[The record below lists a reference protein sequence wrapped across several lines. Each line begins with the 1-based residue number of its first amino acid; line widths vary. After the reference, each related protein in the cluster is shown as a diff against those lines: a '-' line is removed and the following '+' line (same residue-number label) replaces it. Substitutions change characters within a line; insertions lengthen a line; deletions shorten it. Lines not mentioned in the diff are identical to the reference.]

1 MDQTQRGVATD
12 SNNLSALSSS
22 QMPHVLFREIHK
34 NAFLKKHSSDRRAGF
49 PRKSEKVWVV
59 FCVHDDVEA
68 FLEMYPD
75 QKVALTH
82 KPEWFTSLANALHVS
97 ASICGHEDE
106 FEFAVTLS
114 TQVIRLAA
122 PSWESMM
129 EWVDTIRNKLR
140 ELKVLSP
147 KENLYSKM
155 PEQKQPLLP
164 TRDPN
169 SPLPLPPDGPSTLL
183 PGVEPVHLETRVEPN
198 ERHQR
203 GNERRTRH
211 EETREA
217 SQPESSHES
226 EPIPNRTRI
235 SLNRTV
241 SVPEASAAQ
250 RITTSIPTCSNI
262 TVIEVSCPRNSH
274 SVSECN
280 SFDYVV
286 DNAQGDADGD
296 DVFVTPP
303 VTPKLIPETSGAHYE
318 HVFLPN
324 AAESSS
330 VSVNAN
336 EFKVNGENGASS
348 SHDDNIPSTSAVSD
362 RRISKGPSENGCI
375 SQQVQSKLE
384 KVTISGMI
392 PRVPAKSSRSR
403 EAAEVP
409 EEPST
414 EGSSSS
420 PAYSQVKK
428 KGKVKDPRVLSPLP
442 RRKTEEASESGPS
455 TSGNARPSVPI
466 TNNTDVEPLTATV
479 QPAVGVIAVEDIPLI
494 GGHQRRRRRSSSSDA
509 ATTSANNIAR
519 GITGADRIRINVPLT
534 REDGDG
540 RGLDVRNDE
549 HVHATKSSARLTLR
563 EQQVLQLRREMM
575 HPGGVRLQLRRKE
588 CVSSIALVDV
598 LSGVWVAGWKQREHP
613 MLYNALHIGD
623 QLISVSDVVVRS
635 AAEAQKIIRNS
646 NNIYIELIIRRVP
659 FGRVFAL
666 HRSSEGQN
674 LGIVQEGNTAE
685 ISDVLP
691 NSVAARAG
699 LSPKTTSMDG
709 LSLTTWFL
717 TEINGRPL
725 NLFFKDNEVRDRLN
739 AVGKD
744 ISILVQPH
752 DFIKQIKKNLKNFR
766 SYKDYIVQ

>member
-12 SNNLSALSSS
+12 SSNLSALSTS

-49 PRKSEKVWVV
+49 PRKSERVWVV

-97 ASICGHEDE
+97 PSICGHEDE

-122 PSWESMM
+122 PTWEAMM

-140 ELKVLSP
+140 ELKILSP

-183 PGVEPVHLETRVEPN
+183 PGVEPVHLETRIEPN

-203 GNERRTRH
+203 GNERRTRT

-217 SQPESSHES
+217 LQQEVSHES
-226 EPIPNRTRI
+226 EAVPNRTRI
-235 SLNRTV
+235 TLNRTV
-241 SVPEASAAQ
+241 SVPETSSAAQ

-274 SVSECN
+274 SVSEY
-280 SFDYVV
+280 SAFDYDV

-303 VTPKLIPETSGAHYE
+303 VTPKMAPETSGAHYE

-324 AAESSS
+324 AGESS
-330 VSVNAN
+330 VPVNSGD
-336 EFKVNGENGASS
+336 FKVNGENGASS
-348 SHDDNIPSTSAVSD
+348 SQDESVPSTSAACE
-362 RRISKGPSENGCI
+362 RRFSKGPSENGCI
-375 SQQVQSKLE
+375 SHQVQSKLE

-392 PRVPAKSSRSR
+392 PRVPAKSARSSR
-403 EAAEVP
+403 EAAELP
-409 EEPST
+409 EEAST
-414 EGSSSS
+414 EASTAS
-420 PAYSQVKK
+420 PSYSQVKK
-428 KGKVKDPRVLSPLP
+428 KGKGKDPRVLSPLA
-442 RRKTEEASESGPS
+442 RRKAEEASESLPS
-455 TSGNARPSVPI
+455 TSANARPSVP
-466 TNNTDVEPLTATV
+466 NNSNADVEPLTATV

-509 ATTSANNIAR
+509 ATSSGNNIAR
-519 GITGADRIRINVPLT
+519 GITGADRIRINVPLS

-540 RGLDVRNDE
+540 RGLDVRNEE
-549 HVHATKSSARLTLR
+549 HVHIAKASARLTLR
-563 EQQVLQLRREMM
+563 EQQVLQLRREMI

-598 LSGVWVAGWKQREHP
+598 LSGVW
-613 MLYNALHIGD
+613 
-623 QLISVSDVVVRS
+623 
-635 AAEAQKIIRNS
+635 
-646 NNIYIELIIRRVP
+646 
-659 FGRVFAL
+659 
-666 HRSSEGQN
+666 
-674 LGIVQEGNTAE
+674 
-685 ISDVLP
+685 
-691 NSVAARAG
+691 
-699 LSPKTTSMDG
+699 
-709 LSLTTWFL
+709 
-717 TEINGRPL
+717 
-725 NLFFKDNEVRDRLN
+725 
-739 AVGKD
+739 
-744 ISILVQPH
+744 
-752 DFIKQIKKNLKNFR
+752 
-766 SYKDYIVQ
+766 